1 MALSQVSL
9 LGVPTS
15 AGTHGPGLEKAPA
28 HVRAAR
34 LVDRLKAAGVAVDDL
49 GDLTEVRFRADP
61 SSRTAQSLPRVVE
74 VATEVATRVEDIVRG
89 GGFPFVLG
97 GDCTITLGVVAGF
110 LRAGKDIGLFYFDG
124 DIDLSTPQR
133 TVSGILDAM
142 GMAHLLGEGDPA
154 LSRLGP
160 RYPLMKPDRVI
171 AFGYDL
177 IEVDKAARAAQ
188 RRLGLVGVPA
198 DDIVDPDEQAREAWD
213 TLAARAEDGV
223 LLHFDVDVIDSTD
236 LPLADFPHFNQ
247 GLSWPA
253 AGECLR
259 VFGAQETLAGVVL
272 TEINPNRDPD
282 GVLIDT
288 LLDTLV
294 AALTS

>member
-1 MALSQVSL
+1 MGLTQVSL

-28 HVRAAR
+28 HVRAAGLVQR
-34 LVDRLKAAGVAVDDL
+34 LRDAGVTVDDL
-49 GDLTEVRFRADP
+49 GDLPEVRFRVDP
-61 SSRTAQSLPRVVE
+61 TSRTAQSLPAVVA
-74 VATEVATRVEDIVRG
+74 VATEVATRVEKIVQD
-89 GGFPFVLG
+89 GGFPFVVG

-110 LRAGKDIGLFYFDG
+110 LRAGKDIGLFYLDG
-124 DIDLSTPQR
+124 DIDLATPER

-142 GMAHLLGEGDPA
+142 GMAHLLGEGAPA
-154 LSRLGP
+154 LTRLAP
-160 RYPLMKPDRVI
+160 QYPMLAPDRVI

-177 IEVDKAARAAQ
+177 VEVDANAAAAQ

-198 DDIVDPDEQAREAWD
+198 DDIVDPTEQAREAWD
-213 TLAARAEDGV
+213 TIAARAADGV

-253 AGECLR
+253 AAECLR
-259 VFGAQETLAGVVL
+259 VLGAQETLSGLVL

-282 GVLIDT
+282 GTLIVQ
-288 LLDTLV
+288 LLDALV
-294 AALTS
+294 PALT